1 VIYCSA
7 TRRLTRQIDR
17 EALERLRDYI
27 EQGSLV
33 PVVRRVIR
41 FEHGAEAFDGR
52 FMSGGTVVCVR
63 E

>member
-1 VIYCSA
+1 
-7 TRRLTRQIDR
+7 LTRQIDR